1 MFREPVDV
9 SCEKLNLSDKLS
21 DIYVTKPA
29 LPPLEELIPYLEGI
43 WDRGILTNQGPLH
56 REFEARL
63 AAYLGVEHVCLF
75 SSGMA
80 ALVTAVQSLELSG
93 EVITTPYSFV
103 ATSNAIVWNGL
114 TPVFVDVEPGTL
126 NIDPALIEAAIT
138 PRTTAVLPVHCY
150 GNPCAADRIEAIA
163 AKHGLKVLYDAAH
176 AFGVRDAGGSV
187 LRHGDLSVLSFHA
200 TKVFNTFEGG
210 AIICASAEAKARIE
224 QLRNFGLVSEVEV
237 QSPGLNG
244 KMNEFSAAMGLVQLG
259 HVDHA
264 IVARQAVDQRYRS
277 EFAQIEGI
285 ECIAWAA
292 PRMNY
297 SYFPILVH
305 EVFPLSRDQLQA
317 RLVGAGIYTRRYF
330 HPLLS
335 DFAPYASLPS
345 SAGEMPIARNASER
359 VLCLP
364 IYPDLASGD
373 VERIIAAVKGA
384 ASP

>member
-9 SCEKLNLSDKLS
+9 SCEKLNVSDKLS

-63 AAYLGVEHVCLF
+63 AAYLGVEHICLF

-150 GNPCAADRIEAIA
+150 GNPCAVDRIEAIA

-176 AFGVRDAGGSV
+176 AFAVRDAGGSV

-210 AIICASAEAKARIE
+210 AIICGSAEAKARIE

-244 KMNEFSAAMGLVQLG
+244 KMNEFSAAMGLVQLS

-264 IVARQAVDQRYRS
+264 IIARQAVDQRYRS

-292 PRMNY
+292 QRMNY
-297 SYFPILVH
+297 SYFPILVN
-305 EVFPLSRDQLQA
+305 EAFPLSRDQLQA
-317 RLVGAGIYTRRYF
+317 RLADAGIYTRRYF

-345 SAGEMPIARNASER
+345 SAGKMPIARNASER

-364 IYPDLASGD
+364 IYPDLASED
-373 VERIIAAVKGA
+373 AERIIAALKGA
-384 ASP
+384 VSP

>member
-9 SCEKLNLSDKLS
+9 SFEKLNLSDKLS

-63 AAYLGVEHVCLF
+63 AAYLGVEHICLF

-150 GNPCAADRIEAIA
+150 GNPCAVDRIEAVA

-210 AIICASAEAKARIE
+210 AIICGSAEAKARIE

-264 IVARQAVDQRYRS
+264 IVARQAVDEGYRS
-277 EFAQIEGI
+277 AFAELAGI

-305 EVFPLSRDQLQA
+305 EAFPLSRDQLQA
-317 RLVGAGIYTRRYF
+317 RLADAGIYTRRYF

-345 SAGEMPIARNASER
+345 SAEEMPNARNASER

-373 VERIIAAVKGA
+373 VERIIAAIKGA

>member
-1 MFREPVDV
+1 M
-9 SCEKLNLSDKLS
+9 SDKLS